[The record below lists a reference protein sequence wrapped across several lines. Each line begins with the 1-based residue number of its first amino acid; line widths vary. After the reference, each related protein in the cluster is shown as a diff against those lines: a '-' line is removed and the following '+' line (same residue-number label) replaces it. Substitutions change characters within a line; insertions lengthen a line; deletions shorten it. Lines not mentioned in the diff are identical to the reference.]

1 MSTAG
6 KAVFVFSAC
15 MCVAL
20 ALVVLCYE
28 FAGKMDSRGVRA
40 AKFCALLWMLAA
52 LAGLAIWGAA

>member
-1 MSTAG
+1 VSAAG
-6 KAVFVFSAC
+6 QAVFVFGAS
-15 MCVAL
+15 MCVLL

-52 LAGLAIWGAA
+52 LAGLAIGAT